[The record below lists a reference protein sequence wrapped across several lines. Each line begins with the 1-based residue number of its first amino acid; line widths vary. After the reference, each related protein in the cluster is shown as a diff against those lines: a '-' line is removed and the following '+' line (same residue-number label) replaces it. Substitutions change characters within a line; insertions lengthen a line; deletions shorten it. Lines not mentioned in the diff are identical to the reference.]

1 MNTIILRQ
9 RIPRYVVCISNSE
22 MAQSVLHRS
31 IADGLRALL
40 EIDMDPNVAIVDAI
54 KQLEDGLVQFELYQ
68 NQVETGVLQYRQRVT
83 QLEAGVVQ
91 NEERIIQLETL
102 YTQLQY
108 AQRNTFGACQV
119 LEEVR
124 HLPKTLVSI
133 SCDTNSLPNQS
144 STSFRPDCFP

>member
-1 MNTIILRQ
+1 MNTNILRQ